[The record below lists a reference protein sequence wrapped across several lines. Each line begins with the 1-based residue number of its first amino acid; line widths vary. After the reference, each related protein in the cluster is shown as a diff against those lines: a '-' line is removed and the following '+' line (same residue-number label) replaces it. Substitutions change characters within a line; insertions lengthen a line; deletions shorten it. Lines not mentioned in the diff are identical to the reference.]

1 MDRAEMVAWLRT
13 VLTSDPV
20 GTALRAGIAD
30 ELERLGHVE
39 AEHQGCTPS
48 SGDFGGLPDLVKQWL
63 LNREGKTFRDCGATA
78 AVCKVL
84 RDHERLLR
92 EHQGCALDLWNAKNK
107 SRVHSEVA
115 DAWLAALNDAKDSAD
130 RYLRLFHE
138 EVRQSLKLRDELERL
153 RTEHQGCEENAAS
166 LVRERDELR
175 SALSLMELERN
186 GARIERNE
194 AKAQLDRIEGF
205 NREKQQGHGRAMSQ
219 VDFLKSELL
228 SVDRKRTKALE
239 ERNEAR
245 AERDAAYKALD
256 ELREWLSEP
265 QSTSCWETESVW
277 STAAK
282 AELDALDPR
291 KQGRRRPR
299 RRSRR

>member
-1 MDRAEMVAWLRT
+1 MTDRAEMVAWLRT

-63 LNREGKTFRDCGATA
+63 EAHDGKTYPNRGETVAVAT
-78 AVCKVL
+78 VCRVL
-84 RDHERLLR
+84 RDYERLTR
-92 EHQGCALDLWNAKNK
+92 
-107 SRVHSEVA
+107 
-115 DAWLAALNDAKDSAD
+115 
-130 RYLRLFHE
+130 
-138 EVRQSLKLRDELERL
+138 
-153 RTEHQGCEENAAS
+153 EHQGCEENAAS

-291 KQGRRRPR
+291 KQESPAAATTAAPD
-299 RRSRR
+299 